1 MRARWLW
8 AIGLACGCAGAAPG
22 IELVGERTSYE
33 GIVTQ
38 AHGTVARVGQS
49 CSVSVQR
56 TSHAAYNCRVTI
68 RCGDELIYGLAD
80 SGYNECR
87 GGSEAEFVG
96 AQDRYPTR
104 ADGDPRM
111 MLDLTNGR
119 AIVADDNPD
128 LRLLISL
135 RRENGSAVHDV
146 RPDAGRA
153 DAAGRDAGGAPA
165 DAGADAQPG

>member
-1 MRARWLW
+1 MRAHLLW
-8 AIGLACGCAGAAPG
+8 AIGLAGCAGAAPS

-33 GIVTQ
+33 GIVTH
-38 AHGTVARVGQS
+38 AHGTVARVGES
-49 CSVSVQR
+49 CAVSVQR

-68 RCGDELIYGLAD
+68 RCGEELIYGLAD

-87 GGSEAEFVG
+87 GGSEADFVG
-96 AQDRYPTR
+96 AEDRYPTR

-135 RRENGSAVHDV
+135 RRENGSAIHGA
-146 RPDAGRA
+146 RPDAGA
-153 DAAGRDAGGAPA
+153 VDAGTVDGGAEPG
-165 DAGADAQPG
+165 DAGPHAQPG